1 MQKKTT
7 SSDNSISSKNTE
19 KIWQDKDEENI
30 NVRINWDNEGVEE
43 DGSSNDIFYLLD
55 KSPSDN
61 EKFECIHYHIPDNS
75 FNYLAKQCKGS
86 QRKSGF
92 MDWSWWWDLI
102 MFTVK
107 VVMVCFA

>member
-1 MQKKTT
+1 MHRSLQEKEKSMIKKIKGQNSTQAWIFAKKTT

-19 KIWQDKDEENI
+19 KIWHDKDEENI
-30 NVRINWDNEGVEE
+30 KVEE

-61 EKFECIHYHIPDNS
+61 EKFECIPCHIPDNS
-75 FNYLAKQCKGS
+75 FNNLAQQYKGS

-92 MDWSWWWDLI
+92 MD
-102 MFTVK
+102 
-107 VVMVCFA
+107 